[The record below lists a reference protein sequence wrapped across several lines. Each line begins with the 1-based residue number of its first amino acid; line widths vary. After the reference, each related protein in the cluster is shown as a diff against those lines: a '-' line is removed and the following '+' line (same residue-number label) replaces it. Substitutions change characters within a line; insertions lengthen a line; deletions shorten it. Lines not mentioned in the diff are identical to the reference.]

1 MNNGNNGD
9 RRRVVITGL
18 GAVTPIGIGIEAFW
32 HSLKEGKSG
41 IGPITSFDASTFN
54 SQVAGEVK
62 DFDATDYMDPL
73 SAKKMDR
80 FAHFAVVSAQMAI
93 KDAELEINEHNAY
106 EIGIIVGSAMG
117 GIPLAETQ
125 HTIFLEKGI
134 KRVSPYLNS
143 SLFPGAA
150 ASQVSI
156 VLGIKG
162 FSNTIAGACST
173 GNDAIGYA
181 YQCIQNGLLDICLV
195 GGAEAPL
202 APLTL
207 GSFDLIHA
215 LSTLNNPPGKASRPF
230 DASRNGF
237 VLSEG
242 AGIMVMEELGHALR
256 RDAKIYGEVLG
267 YYSTLDAFHM
277 VQPAPDAEAGT
288 VCVKRALEDAGIY
301 PEEIDYINAH
311 GTSTP
316 LNDKNETKVVKNVFG
331 KKAYK
336 IGISA
341 NKSMTGHLLGAAG
354 AIEAIA
360 SLLTIKHQYLPPTIN
375 YEKPDPECD
384 LDYVPNHG
392 REAEVHTILSNSY
405 GFGGKN
411 SAIIF
416 KEFN

>member
-1 MNNGNNGD
+1 MNNYYKS
-9 RRRVVITGL
+9 RRVVITGL
-18 GAVTPIGIGIEAFW
+18 GVVSPIGIGLEAFW
-32 HSLKEGKSG
+32 NSLKEGKSG
-41 IGPITSFDASTFN
+41 IGTITSFDISTFN
-54 SQVAGEVK
+54 SKVAGEVK
-62 DFDATDYMDPL
+62 DFDPTDYMDPL

-80 FAHFAVVSAQMAI
+80 FSHFAVVAAQMAI
-93 KDAELEINEHNAY
+93 KDAELKINEHNAFD
-106 EIGIIVGSAMG
+106 IGIIIGSAMG

-125 HTIFLEKGI
+125 HTIFLEKGL

-156 VLGIKG
+156 ALGIKG

-173 GNDAIGYA
+173 GNDSIGYA
-181 YQCIQNGLLDICLV
+181 YQCIKNGLLDICIV

-207 GSFDLIHA
+207 GSFDIIHA
-215 LSTLNNPPGKASRPF
+215 LSTLNDPPEKASRPF
-230 DASRNGF
+230 DAKRNGF

-256 RDAKIYGEVLG
+256 RNAKIYGEIAG

-277 VQPAPDAEAGT
+277 VQPAPDAEAGS
-288 VCVKRALEDAGIY
+288 VCVRRAIADAGIS

-316 LNDKNETKVVKNVFG
+316 FNDKNETKVIKKVFG
-331 KKAYK
+331 DKAYK
-336 IGISA
+336 IPISA
-341 NKSMTGHLLGAAG
+341 NKSMTGHALGAAG
-354 AIEAIA
+354 AIEAVA
-360 SLLTIKHQYLPPTIN
+360 SFLTLKYQFLPPTIN
-375 YEKPDPECD
+375 YEDPDPECD
-384 LDYVPNHG
+384 LDYVPNVG
-392 REAEVHTILSNSY
+392 RCAEVHTVLSNSY

-411 SAIIF
+411 SALVFVNFI
-416 KEFN
+416 N

>member
-1 MNNGNNGD
+1 MNNYYKT
-9 RRRVVITGL
+9 RRVVITGL

-32 HSLKEGKSG
+32 KSLREGKSG
-41 IGPITSFDASTFN
+41 IGPISGFDASTF
-54 SQVAGEVK
+54 SSKVAGEVK
-62 DFDATDYMDPL
+62 DFDPTDYMDPL

-80 FAHFAVVSAQMAI
+80 FAHFAVVSAQMAV
-93 KDAELEINEHNAY
+93 KDAELKINESNAY
-106 EIGIIVGSAMG
+106 EIGVIVGSAMG
-117 GIPLAETQ
+117 GIPHAETQ
-125 HTIFLEKGI
+125 HTIFLEKGL

-156 VLGIKG
+156 ALGIKG

-181 YQCIQNGLLDICLV
+181 FQCIQNGLLDICLV

-207 GSFDLIHA
+207 GSFDIIHA
-215 LSTLNNPPGKASRPF
+215 LSTLNDPPVKASRPF
-230 DASRNGF
+230 DATRNGF

-242 AGIMVMEELGHALR
+242 AGMMVMEELGHALKR
-256 RDAKIYGEVLG
+256 GAKIYGEVIG
-267 YYSTLDAFHM
+267 YFSTLDAFHM
-277 VQPAPDAEAGT
+277 VHPAPDAEAGT
-288 VCVKRALEDAGIY
+288 KCVQCALKNAGIN

-316 LNDKNETKVVKNVFG
+316 LNDKNETKVIKNVFG
-331 KKAYK
+331 GRAYN
-336 IGISA
+336 IAISA
-341 NKSMTGHLLGAAG
+341 NKSMTGHALGAAG

-360 SLLTIKHQYLPPTIN
+360 SLLTLKYQYLPPTIN
-375 YEKPDPECD
+375 YETPDPECD
-384 LDYVPNHG
+384 LDYVPNYG
-392 REAEVHTILSNSY
+392 RQAEVHTILSNSY

-411 SAIIF
+411 SSLIF
-416 KEFN
+416 RSLN

>member
-1 MNNGNNGD
+1 MNNYHQT
-9 RRRVVITGL
+9 RRVVITGL
-18 GAVTPIGIGIEAFW
+18 GTVNPIGIGIEVFW
-32 HSLKEGKSG
+32 KSLMEGKSG
-41 IGPITSFDASTFN
+41 ISPISCFDASTF
-54 SQVAGEVK
+54 SCKVAGEVK
-62 DFDATDYMDPL
+62 NFDAADYMDPL

-80 FAHFAVVSAQMAI
+80 FAHFAVVSAQMAV
-93 KDAELEINEHNAY
+93 KDAELKINESNAY
-106 EIGIIVGSAMG
+106 EIGVIVGSAMG

-156 VLGIKG
+156 ALGIKG

-181 YQCIQNGLLDICLV
+181 FQCIQNGLLDICLV

-207 GSFDLIHA
+207 GSFDIIHA
-215 LSTLNNPPGKASRPF
+215 LSTLNDPPLKASRPF
-230 DASRNGF
+230 DATRNGF

-242 AGIMVMEELGHALR
+242 CGMMVMEELGHAIKR
-256 RDAKIYGEVLG
+256 GAKIYGEVIG
-267 YYSTLDAFHM
+267 YFSTLDAFHM
-277 VQPAPDAEAGT
+277 VHPAPDAEAGT
-288 VCVKRALEDAGIY
+288 KCVQSALKIAEIY

-316 LNDKNETKVVKNVFG
+316 LNDKNETKVIKNVFG
-331 KKAYK
+331 ARAYK
-336 IGISA
+336 IPISA
-341 NKSMTGHLLGAAG
+341 NKSMTGHALGAAG

-360 SLLTIKHQYLPPTIN
+360 SLLTLKYQYIPPTIN
-375 YEKPDPECD
+375 YESPDPECD
-384 LDYVPNHG
+384 LDYVPNRG

-411 SAIIF
+411 SSLIF
-416 KEFN
+416 RGFN